1 MIAVGLFPSR
11 CFRPG
16 GWSGACISARYGSP
30 KFPQELRSPA
40 VEALCGGEVMVIVQ
54 AEEVGDELRVA
65 HGEPDLPTELL
76 ARVYPL
82 PPPVWEAAV

>member
-1 MIAVGLFPSR
+1 
-11 CFRPG
+11 
-16 GWSGACISARYGSP
+16 
-30 KFPQELRSPA
+30 
-40 VEALCGGEVMVIVQ
+40 MVIVQ